1 MPVAVAIFKDDDAVA
16 EAQVE
21 LHPALGV
28 GVVLRDP
35 EPPARI
41 PRETDGVLD
50 VGLGG
55 KERGLEPRRELDR
68 GGRGSG
74 G

>member
-1 MPVAVAIFKDDDAVA
+1 MPVALAVFKDDDAVA
-16 EAQVE
+16 QAQVE

-28 GVVLRDP
+28 SVVLGDP
-35 EPPARI
+35 EPPVRI

-55 KERGLEPRRELDR
+55 KERGLETRRELDR